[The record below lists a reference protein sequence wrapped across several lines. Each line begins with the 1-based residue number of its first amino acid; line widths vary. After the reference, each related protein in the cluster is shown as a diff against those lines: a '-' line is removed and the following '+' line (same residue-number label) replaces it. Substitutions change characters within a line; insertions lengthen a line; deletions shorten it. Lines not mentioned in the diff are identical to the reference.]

1 MDSLNTNR
9 TRRNNLLI
17 LIREYSERELA
28 AGESPVGMLGRL
40 AKELG
45 LSAGGLSQFKG
56 DAQGS
61 GRNIGD
67 AAAAQIESRSGK
79 PKGWLDQDHGGDAIN
94 PAENAFIE
102 LARDAWRTTDAKGRR
117 NLMQLAKRGFGGT
130 PGGDA
135 NPKVKPN
142 ENQAMRV
149 AEL

>member
-1 MDSLNTNR
+1 MDSLNINR

-17 LIREYSERELA
+17 IIREYSERELA

-67 AAAAQIESRSGK
+67 AAAAQIESKSGK
-79 PKGWLDQDHGGDAIN
+79 RKGWLDEDHGGDAIN

-102 LARDAWRTTDAKGRR
+102 LARVAWRTTDAKGRR
-117 NLMQLAKRGFGGT
+117 QLMQLAKRGFEGPSEGN
-130 PGGDA
+130 A
-135 NPKVKPN
+135 IHKVKPG
-142 ENQAMRV
+142 ER
-149 AEL
+149 

>member
-1 MDSLNTNR
+1 MESPDINR

-17 LIREYSERELA
+17 IIREYSERELA

-56 DAQGS
+56 DANGS

-67 AAAAQIESRSGK
+67 AAAAQIESRLGK
-79 PKGWLDQDHGGDAIN
+79 PKGWMDEDHGGDAFN

-102 LARDAWRTTDAKGRR
+102 MARSAWRSTDAKGRR
-117 NLMQLAKRGFGGT
+117 QLMQLAKRGFGEAAT
-130 PGGDA
+130 DA
-135 NPKVKPN
+135 TTKARSGAK
-142 ENQAMRV
+142 
-149 AEL
+149 

>member
-1 MDSLNTNR
+1 MESPDINR

-17 LIREYSERELA
+17 IIREYSERELA

-56 DAQGS
+56 DANGS

-67 AAAAQIESRSGK
+67 AAAAQIESRLGK
-79 PKGWLDQDHGGDAIN
+79 PKGWMDEYHGGDAVN

-102 LARDAWRTTDAKGRR
+102 MARSAWRSTDAKGRR
-117 NLMQLAKRGFGGT
+117 QLMQLAKRGFGEAAT
-130 PGGDA
+130 DA
-135 NPKVKPN
+135 TTKARSGAK
-142 ENQAMRV
+142 
-149 AEL
+149 

>member
-1 MDSLNTNR
+1 MDSLNINR

-17 LIREYSERELA
+17 IIREYSERELA

-56 DAQGS
+56 DANGS

-67 AAAAQIESRSGK
+67 AAAAQIESRLGK
-79 PKGWLDQDHGGDAIN
+79 PKGWMDEDHGGDAFN

-102 LARDAWRTTDAKGRR
+102 MARAAWRSTDAKGRR
-117 NLMQLAKRGFGGT
+117 QLMQLAKRRFGEPERAATGKAM
-130 PGGDA
+130 PGD
-135 NPKVKPN
+135 K
-142 ENQAMRV
+142 
-149 AEL
+149 

>member
-1 MDSLNTNR
+1 MDSPDINR

-17 LIREYSERELA
+17 IIREYSERELA
-28 AGESPVGMLGRL
+28 VGESPVGMLGRL

-56 DAQGS
+56 DANGS

-79 PKGWLDQDHGGDAIN
+79 PKGWMDEDHGGDAFN

-102 LARDAWRTTDAKGRR
+102 MARAAWRTTDAKGRR
-117 NLMQLAKRGFGGT
+117 HLMQLARRGFAGLPRSG
-130 PGGDA
+130 
-135 NPKVKPN
+135 K
-142 ENQAMRV
+142 Q
-149 AEL
+149 

>member
-1 MDSLNTNR
+1 MDSLNINR
-9 TRRNNLLI
+9 TRRNNLLVI
-17 LIREYSERELA
+17 IREFSERELA

-67 AAAAQIESRSGK
+67 AAAAQIESRLGK
-79 PKGWLDQDHGGDAIN
+79 PKGWMDEDHGGDAFN

-102 LARDAWRTTDAKGRR
+102 LARAAWRTTDAKGRR
-117 NLMQLAKRGFGGT
+117 HLMQLAKRGFDAAGGAAT
-130 PGGDA
+130 PKAKSGD
-135 NPKVKPN
+135 
-142 ENQAMRV
+142 R
-149 AEL
+149 